1 MRDRRHRGRGIEANP
16 GLRIS
21 FDAKIVDI
29 SSTLPRPVER
39 RARHVG
45 RWRESGT
52 DEKGENAVRL
62 SLFALLLFAPVAC
75 YAEEPTTTTPA
86 LWGSPTVNNGGCCE
100 TLGEVRKN
108 IDRLDREIVRLMA
121 ERGRYVHEAA
131 RFKANPAQ
139 VEAPER
145 AEAVVQKAI
154 SLAQENGLPPKVAE
168 TTYRAMLRSFIDYEQ
183 DIFAAAAASGQA
195 PWKK

>member
-1 MRDRRHRGRGIEANP
+1 
-16 GLRIS
+16 
-21 FDAKIVDI
+21 V
-29 SSTLPRPVER
+29 RP
-39 RARHVG
+39 
-45 RWRESGT
+45 SI
-52 DEKGENAVRL
+52 
-62 SLFALLLFAPVAC
+62 FALMLLAPIVC
-75 YAEEPTTTTPA
+75 HAEEPATTIPA
-86 LWGSPTVNNGGCCE
+86 LWGSPTVDNGACCE

-154 SLAQENGLPPKVAE
+154 SMARENGLSPKIAE
-168 TTYRAMLRSFIDYEQ
+168 TTYRAMLHSFIDYEHE
-183 DIFAAAAASGQA
+183 IFAAAAASGQA
-195 PWKK
+195 LWKK

>member
-1 MRDRRHRGRGIEANP
+1 M
-16 GLRIS
+16 
-21 FDAKIVDI
+21 
-29 SSTLPRPVER
+29 
-39 RARHVG
+39 
-45 RWRESGT
+45 
-52 DEKGENAVRL
+52 
-62 SLFALLLFAPVAC
+62 LFAPIAC
-75 YAEEPTTTTPA
+75 YAEEPTTATPA
-86 LWGSPTVNNGGCCE
+86 LWGSPTVNNGACCE

-131 RFKANPAQ
+131 RFKANPSQ

-154 SLAQENGLPPKVAE
+154 SLAKENGLSPVIAE
-168 TTYRAMLRSFIDYEQ
+168 TTYRAMLHSFIDYEQ
-183 DIFAAAAASGQA
+183 GIFAAAAASGQA